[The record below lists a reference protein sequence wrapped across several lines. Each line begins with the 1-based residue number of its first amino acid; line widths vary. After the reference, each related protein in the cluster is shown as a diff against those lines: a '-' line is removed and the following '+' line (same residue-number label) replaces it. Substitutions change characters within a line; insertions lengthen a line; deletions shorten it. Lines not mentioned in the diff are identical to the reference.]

1 MTLSVGD
8 KAPDFTLPSTAGAS
22 LTLSQLYAKHAVVLY
37 FYPKDDTPGCTVEA
51 CSFRDR
57 YDAFSAAGAEVVGIS
72 SDSAASH
79 DKFAEKHKL
88 PMKLAADEGGK
99 IRALYGVKATL
110 GVLPGRATFVIDRQ
124 GIIRH
129 KFVSQL
135 RFSKHAEEALE
146 AVKRIEGGAAAA
158 VSAP

>member
-1 MTLSVGD
+1 
-8 KAPDFTLPSTAGAS
+8 
-22 LTLSQLYAKHAVVLY
+22 
-37 FYPKDDTPGCTVEA
+37 
-51 CSFRDR
+51 
-57 YDAFSAAGAEVVGIS
+57 VGIS

>member
-8 KAPDFTLPSTAGAS
+8 KAPDFTLPSAHGET
-22 LTLSQLYAKHAVVLY
+22 LTLSALWAKHAIVLY

-57 YDAFSAAGAEVVGIS
+57 YDAFAEAGAEVVGIS
-72 SDSAASH
+72 SDSAESH
-79 DKFAEKHKL
+79 DRFASRHKL
-88 PMKLAADEGGK
+88 PMKLAADVDGK
-99 IRALYGVKATL
+99 VRALYDVRSTFGL
-110 GVLPGRATFVIDRQ
+110 LPGRATFVIDRQ

-146 AVKRIEGGAAAA
+146 AVKRIESASGSAAAA
-158 VSAP
+158 P